1 MSDTDTAEQKKENAA
16 SDKSAGSNADESAD
30 AEITAQPGASS
41 NAKSDAKSGAAEK
54 AKAGATINTSKAA
67 ASKPAKHKSSAA
79 PKAWPG
85 MFVLVLIPALLGA
98 GAAIYWTNSAGNT
111 RLTQL
116 ETRLAEI
123 DVASGTEEN
132 LRGDLNALDAQMAQ
146 IATRVASLES
156 APAAAAASTAPVAP
170 STIDPRVAQLSARL
184 SAIENA
190 VPVDLTA
197 RLNSFAP
204 REAQDALVARL
215 NELEQSNNGETL
227 LRAGRVLALSDL
239 SRAARGSTQFTIELE
254 AAAATL
260 PDNAVL
266 DALRPHASE
275 GTPTMAQLN
284 ARFAEVARR
293 ALAAERTSDAE
304 NIFAQLWNSFASL
317 ISIRRVGNVEGND
330 SGARIARA
338 EAALGRDD
346 LAAAADEMGALEGAA
361 SQSVAPWLE
370 DARARLA
377 IDGAIAG
384 INARIVQ
391 MLADQTAPAN
401 AP

>member
-1 MSDTDTAEQKKENAA
+1 
-16 SDKSAGSNADESAD
+16 
-30 AEITAQPGASS
+30 
-41 NAKSDAKSGAAEK
+41 
-54 AKAGATINTSKAA
+54 
-67 ASKPAKHKSSAA
+67 
-79 PKAWPG
+79 
-85 MFVLVLIPALLGA
+85 MFVLVLIAALLGA
-98 GAAIYWTNSAGNT
+98 GAAIYWTSSAGNT

-132 LRGDLNALDAQMAQ
+132 LRGGLNALDAQMAQ
-146 IATRVASLES
+146 IETRVASLEN
-156 APAAAAASTAPVAP
+156 APAAAAAPTTPSAPN
-170 STIDPRVAQLSARL
+170 TIDPRVAQLSARL
-184 SAIENA
+184 SAVENA
-190 VPVDLTA
+190 VPADLTA

-346 LAAAADEMGALEGAA
+346 LATAADEMDALEGAA
-361 SQSVAPWLE
+361 SQSAGPWLE